1 MFATVTFETPTL
13 SPAPPVRVSR
23 FDVTVVAVGAVMV
36 TVGAVVSAG
45 FTGRLKLTCMITG
58 SLVLP
63 ARSFDCTANT
73 VTPSAS
79 VAPTAHEA
87 LPEWFTEDL
96 VVRVKERMRRLEGE
110 WKGTPFG
117 STMTLAFEVD

>member
-1 MFATVTFETPTL
+1 MTECMVGVMTGMLKSDA
-13 SPAPPVRVSR
+13 PASL
-23 FDVTVVAVGAVMV
+23 AIE
-36 TVGAVVSAG
+36 SAEN
-45 FTGRLKLTCMITG
+45 LLH
-58 SLVLP
+58 
-63 ARSFDCTANT
+63 
-73 VTPSAS
+73 AS
-79 VAPTAHEA
+79 GEA